1 MSRDRRRSL
10 KANRVCRDLRR
21 LRQDDFTDR
30 EGEGVPLVPKAGEVL
45 FQLKKQPQWAGG
57 E

>member
-1 MSRDRRRSL
+1 MRRSL

-30 EGEGVPLVPKAGEVL
+30 EGEVVPLVPKAGEVL